1 MADAQAVII
10 TVLIVKNSK
19 KEIPFNNK
27 MQRVDLFENFCEI
40 LSDTHDGGKDVIT
53 IEVRVPSSDERK
65 EEATIDVNKTLTS
78 TVYFSYSAFLDIFS
92 VSREGPD
99 LRIFGARTEKEEIWV
114 EATRWKL

>member
-40 LSDTHDGGKDVIT
+40 LSDTHVGGKDDIT
-53 IEVRVPSSDERK
+53 IEVRVSSSDERK

-78 TVYFSYSAFLDIFS
+78 TVYFSYSAFLGIFS

-99 LRIFGARTEKEEIWV
+99 LRTFGGRTEKGEMWG